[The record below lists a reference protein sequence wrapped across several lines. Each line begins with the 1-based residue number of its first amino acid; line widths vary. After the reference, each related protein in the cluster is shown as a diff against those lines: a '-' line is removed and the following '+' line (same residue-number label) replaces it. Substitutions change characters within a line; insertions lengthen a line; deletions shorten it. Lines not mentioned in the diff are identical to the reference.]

1 MNNLIFN
8 KDYYHLSYFERL
20 ITKIVILVV
29 FIILIILILILW
41 SSNSKNLN
49 YLALFI
55 LIFIGES
62 FFKIKNGEKII
73 TSGILKKLQQNE
85 IIKVNEFLPYNSFRI
100 LDKSLSYSQIND
112 LNDPSFYLTILS
124 LKEKIISKIF
134 KKLEIDKDEF
144 AKKITEKMKLSR
156 NNASLD
162 ISMSNKTRIEIEL
175 EKIALDSFLKAVELN
190 VKNITIEALFL
201 AAISLKESEL
211 SDIFSFY
218 QLGVFDFKNAIFRE
232 KLETKLGK
240 KALKRKGE
248 ISVAKKEIRVNRSWT
263 SRPTP
268 ELDKISEDLTELA
281 KKKEIG
287 FLVGHFEEYQA
298 LINILARASRNNVIL
313 VGEEDIGKNTIIEHL
328 ALQILNDQVP
338 EKLFDKRLVRIDL
351 TRLFSNNK
359 NSYDLQQNIKEI
371 ISEIELA
378 GNIILY
384 FPDIHNLET
393 SVIEG
398 FNIFNGF
405 IELFEGDFCPVI
417 GTTTLKLYRQIIE
430 TNQKFVELFEKVE
443 AKELTFQET
452 IELLIYESY
461 FLENSY
467 KITITYPAL
476 KKIVELSERY
486 LHNKP
491 LSRVSLDLLE
501 EAVFEAS
508 QKKLRILN
516 TEEII
521 NLVFRKTKIPIGK
534 IEIKEREILLNLEDK
549 IHQRLIDQEQA
560 VIAVSNALRQ
570 YRAGLAEE
578 KGPIASFLF
587 VGPTGVGKTE
597 LSKALAEI
605 YFSSENNMIRFDM
618 GQYQTIDSIVNFLG
632 SPDGQIAGELTEK
645 IKSKPFSLVLF
656 DEFEKANPKI
666 LDIFLPLLDEGYV
679 TDNLGQRIDFS
690 NTIIICTSNAHSEF
704 IKQQIEQ
711 NRNISDFEEE
721 LKRKLT
727 DYFKVELLNR
737 FSMVIAFKELT
748 KIEISQI
755 ADLKLKKL
763 KNQIFQTQKINL
775 EYSKEVSSF
784 LAELGYNPIFGA
796 RPLDGIISSQIKDFL
811 SKEILRGNIKEGDRV
826 KISIVNSQISFEK
839 IDN

>member
-1 MNNLIFN
+1 MNNLVFD
-8 KDYYHLSYFERL
+8 KTYYKLSYFERL
-20 ITKIVILVV
+20 IVKIIILVI
-29 FIILIILILILW
+29 FIFLIILTLILW
-41 SSNSKNLN
+41 SSNLENLR

-55 LIFIGES
+55 LIFITES
-62 FFKIKNGEKII
+62 FLKVKNGEKII
-73 TSGILKKLQQNE
+73 TNDTIKKLQQGE
-85 IIKVNEFLPYNSFRI
+85 TIKVNSFLPYNSFRI
-100 LDKSLSYSQIND
+100 LDKSLNYSQINN
-112 LNDPSFYLTILS
+112 LNDLSYYLIILS
-124 LKEKIISKIF
+124 LKGKTISKIF

-144 AKKITEKMKLSR
+144 TSKITDKLKSPK
-156 NNASLD
+156 NKVSLD
-162 ISMSNKTRIEIEL
+162 ITLDNKAKIESGL
-175 EKIALDSFLKAVELN
+175 EKIVLDSFLKAIELN
-190 VKNITIEALFL
+190 AKNITTEALFL
-201 AAISLKESEL
+201 AAASLKESEL
-211 SDIFSFY
+211 SDILSFY
-218 QLGVFDFKNAIFRE
+218 GLSVSDFKNTILRE

-248 ISVAKKEIRVNRSWT
+248 ISVAKKEVRVNRAWT

-281 KKKEIG
+281 KRKEIG
-287 FLVGHFEEYQA
+287 FLVGHFEEYRA
-298 LINILARASRNNVIL
+298 LINILARVNRNNAIL
-313 VGEEDIGKNTIIEHL
+313 VGEEDIGKNTIVEHL

-338 EKLFDKRLVRIDL
+338 EKLLDKRLVKIDL
-351 TRLFSNNK
+351 TQLFSNNK
-359 NSYDLQQNIKEI
+359 NPYDLQQNIKEI

-405 IELFEGDFCPVI
+405 LELFEGDFCPVI

-430 TNQKFVELFEKVE
+430 TNQKFVDLFEKVE
-443 AKELTFQET
+443 VRELTFQET
-452 IELLIYESY
+452 LELLIYESY
-461 FLENSY
+461 FLENNY
-467 KITITYPAL
+467 KLTISYPAL
-476 KKIVELSERY
+476 KKIVELSDRY

-508 QKKLRILN
+508 QKKLKVLT

-521 NLVFRKTKIPIGK
+521 DLVFRKTKIPIGK
-534 IEIKEREILLNLEDK
+534 IDIKEQEILLNLEEK
-549 IHQRLIDQEQA
+549 IHQRLIDQEPA
-560 VIAVSNALRQ
+560 VKAVANSLRQ

-618 GQYQTIDSIVNFLG
+618 GQYQTIDSIINFLG
-632 SPDGQIAGELTEK
+632 SQDGQIAGELTEK
-645 IKSKPFSLVLF
+645 IKNKPFSLVLF

-711 NRNISDFEEE
+711 GKNISDFEEE

-748 KIEISQI
+748 KEEISQI
-755 ADLKLKKL
+755 ADLKLKQL
-763 KNQIFQTQKINL
+763 KEQIAKTQKIDL
-775 EYSKEVSSF
+775 EYSKEVSKF

-796 RPLDGIISSQIKDFL
+796 RPLDGVISSHIKDFL
-811 SKEILRGNIKEGDRV
+811 SKEILKGNIKQGDKL
-826 KISIVNSQISFEK
+826 KISIINSQINFEK
-839 IDN
+839 INN

>member
-1 MNNLIFN
+1 MNNLIFDKN
-8 KDYYHLSYFERL
+8 YYHLSYFERL
-20 ITKIVILVV
+20 ITKIIILVI
-29 FIILIILILILW
+29 FIFLIILTLILL
-41 SSNSKNLN
+41 SSNLKNFD
-49 YLALFI
+49 YLAILI

-62 FFKIKNGEKII
+62 FLKIENGEKII
-73 TSGILKKLQQNE
+73 TSETLKKLQQNE
-85 IIKVNEFLPYNSFRI
+85 TIKVNNFLPYNSFRI
-100 LDKSLSYSQIND
+100 LDKSLNYSQINS
-112 LNDPSFYLTILS
+112 LNDPSFYLIHLS
-124 LKEKIISKIF
+124 LRDKTISKVF
-134 KKLEIDKDEF
+134 KKLEINREEF
-144 AKKITEKMKLSR
+144 AKKITDKLELSK
-156 NNASLD
+156 NNKPLD
-162 ISMSNKTRIEIEL
+162 ISISSTTKTEIGL
-175 EKIALDSFLKAVELN
+175 EKIVLDAFLKALELN
-190 VKNITIEALFL
+190 TKNISVEALFL
-201 AAISLKESEL
+201 ATISLKESEL
-211 SDIFSFY
+211 TDVFNFY
-218 QLGVFDFKNAIFRE
+218 QLNVSDFKNAILRE
-232 KLETKLGK
+232 RLETKLGK
-240 KALKRKGE
+240 KSLKRRGE

-268 ELDKISEDLTELA
+268 ELNKISEDLTDLA
-281 KKKEIG
+281 KRKEIG

-298 LINILARASRNNVIL
+298 LINVLARASRNNVIL
-313 VGEEDIGKNTIIEHL
+313 VGEEEIGKNTIIEHL

-338 EKLFDKRLVRIDL
+338 EKLFDKRLVKIDL
-351 TRLFSNNK
+351 TQLFSNNK

-393 SVIEG
+393 QVVEG
-398 FNIFNGF
+398 FNAFNGF
-405 IELFEGDFCPVI
+405 IELFEGNFCPVI

-443 AKELTFQET
+443 AQELTSQET
-452 IELLIYESY
+452 LELLMYESY
-461 FLENSY
+461 FLEDSY
-467 KITITYPAL
+467 KLTITYPAL

-501 EAVFEAS
+501 EAVFEAN
-508 QKKLRILN
+508 QKKLKVLN
-516 TEEII
+516 TQEII
-521 NLVFRKTKIPIGK
+521 DLVFRKTKIPIGK
-534 IEIKEREILLNLEDK
+534 IEIKEKEILLNLEEK

-560 VIAVSNALRQ
+560 VKAVSNALRQ

-618 GQYQTIDSIVNFLG
+618 GQYQTLDSIVNFLG
-632 SPDGQIAGELTEK
+632 SPDGKIAGELTEK
-645 IKSKPFSLVLF
+645 IKSRPFSLVLF

-679 TDNLGQRIDFS
+679 TDNLGQRIDFT

-711 NRNISDFEEE
+711 GRNTSDFEEE
-721 LKRKLT
+721 LKSKLT

-737 FSMVIAFKELT
+737 FSMVIAFKELA
-748 KIEISQI
+748 KIEIFQI
-755 ADLKLKKL
+755 TDLKLKKL
-763 KNQIFQTQKINL
+763 KDQISKTQKIDL
-775 EYSKEVSSF
+775 EYSAEVISF

-796 RPLDGIISSQIKDFL
+796 RPLDGVISSQIKDFL
-811 SKEILRGNIKEGDRV
+811 SKEILKGNLKGGDKV
-826 KISIVNSQISFEK
+826 KILVADSKINFEK
-839 IDN
+839 INS

>member
-1 MNNLIFN
+1 
-8 KDYYHLSYFERL
+8 
-20 ITKIVILVV
+20 
-29 FIILIILILILW
+29 
-41 SSNSKNLN
+41 
-49 YLALFI
+49 
-55 LIFIGES
+55 
-62 FFKIKNGEKII
+62 
-73 TSGILKKLQQNE
+73 
-85 IIKVNEFLPYNSFRI
+85 
-100 LDKSLSYSQIND
+100 
-112 LNDPSFYLTILS
+112 
-124 LKEKIISKIF
+124 
-134 KKLEIDKDEF
+134 
-144 AKKITEKMKLSR
+144 
-156 NNASLD
+156 
-162 ISMSNKTRIEIEL
+162 
-175 EKIALDSFLKAVELN
+175 
-190 VKNITIEALFL
+190 
-201 AAISLKESEL
+201 
-211 SDIFSFY
+211 
-218 QLGVFDFKNAIFRE
+218 
-232 KLETKLGK
+232 
-240 KALKRKGE
+240 
-248 ISVAKKEIRVNRSWT
+248 VNRSWT

-281 KKKEIG
+281 KRKEIG

-298 LINILARASRNNVIL
+298 LINILARVNRNNAIL
-313 VGEEDIGKNTIIEHL
+313 VGEEDIGKNTIVEHL

-338 EKLFDKRLVRIDL
+338 EKLFDKRLVKIDL
-351 TRLFSNNK
+351 TQLFSNNK

-378 GNIILY
+378 RNIILY

-405 IELFEGDFCPVI
+405 LELFEGDFCPVI
-417 GTTTLKLYRQIIE
+417 GASTLKLYRQIIE
-430 TNQKFVELFEKVE
+430 TNQKFVDLFEKVE
-443 AKELTFQET
+443 VSELTPQET

-461 FLENSY
+461 FLENNY
-467 KITITYPAL
+467 KLTITYPAL
-476 KKIVELSERY
+476 KKIVELAERY

-508 QKKLRILN
+508 QKKLKVLT
-516 TEEII
+516 TEEVID
-521 NLVFRKTKIPIGK
+521 LVFRKTKIPIGK
-534 IEIKEREILLNLEDK
+534 IDIKEKETLLNLEEK

-560 VIAVSNALRQ
+560 VKAVANALRQ
-570 YRAGLAEE
+570 YRAGLTEE

-605 YFSSENNMIRFDM
+605 YFSSENNLIRFDM
-618 GQYQTIDSIVNFLG
+618 GQYQTLDSIVNFLG
-632 SPDGQIAGELTEK
+632 SADGQIAGELTEK
-645 IKSKPFSLVLF
+645 IKNKPFSLVLF

-711 NRNISDFEEE
+711 GRNISDFEEE

-737 FSMVIAFKELT
+737 FSTVIAFKELT
-748 KIEISQI
+748 KEEISQI
-755 ADLKLKKL
+755 ADLKLRKL
-763 KNQIFQTQKINL
+763 KEQISKTQKIDL
-775 EYSKEVSSF
+775 DYSKEVSNF

-796 RPLDGIISSQIKDFL
+796 RPLDGIISNYLKDFL
-811 SKEILRGNIKEGDRV
+811 SKEILKGNIKQGDKL
-826 KISIVNSQISFEK
+826 KISIINSQINFEK
-839 IDN
+839 INN